1 MRLKSY
7 LTLAVN
13 GLKSSLLIHYVDNAM
28 KNHHLPEPV
37 TAADRVLLAIQRA
50 IVEGEIAAGSKI
62 SEPELAKRFDLS
74 RAPLR
79 EALARLERCHLIER
93 TPNAGARVVKLSVAG
108 LVSLYQLR
116 ETLEGMACRLA
127 ATQMTDA
134 EISEVQQLLDQH
146 LSTQRVREG
155 ESYYQEA
162 GDVDFHYRVI
172 QGSKN
177 PYLINILC
185 DELYYLV
192 RMYRVQMG
200 MNGPRVS
207 RAFDEHKAIIN
218 AIANRDG
225 ELAELLMRRHIGA
238 SRINI
243 EKHLSTKGKDHGT
256 ST

>member
-1 MRLKSY
+1 MPEHHS
-7 LTLAVN
+7 TQN
-13 GLKSSLLIHYVDNAM
+13 NTPE
-28 KNHHLPEPV
+28 NHRVQSPGWRVPV
-37 TAADRVLLAIQRA
+37 TAADRVLLEIQRA

-62 SEPELAKRFDLS
+62 SEPELARRFDLS

-93 TPNAGARVVKLSVAG
+93 IPNAGARVVTLSPQG
-108 LVSLYQLR
+108 LISLYQLR

-127 ATQMTDA
+127 AEMMSDD
-134 EISEVQQLLDQH
+134 EISQVQQLLDQH
-146 LSTQRVREG
+146 LTTQRVREG

-162 GDVDFHYRVI
+162 GDLDFHYRI
-172 QGSKN
+172 IIGSKN

-185 DELYYLV
+185 DELYFLV

-225 ELAELLMRRHIGA
+225 ELADLLMRRHIGA
-238 SRINI
+238 SRRNI
-243 EKHLSTKGKDHGT
+243 ELQLLQDA
-256 ST
+256 

>member
-1 MRLKSY
+1 MALKSDY
-7 LTLAVN
+7 
-13 GLKSSLLIHYVDNAM
+13 SILIVDNLM
-28 KNHHLPEPV
+28 QSPIWRDPV
-37 TAADRVLLAIQRA
+37 TAADRVQLAIQRA
-50 IVEGEIAAGSKI
+50 IVEGEIPAGSKI

-93 TPNAGARVVKLSVAG
+93 IPNAGARVVKLSVSG

-116 ETLEGMACRLA
+116 ETLEGLACRLA
-127 ATQMTDA
+127 AEHMTDA
-134 EISEVQQLLDQH
+134 EIAEVRQLLDQH

-172 QGSKN
+172 LGSKN
-177 PYLINILC
+177 PYLINLLC
-185 DELYYLV
+185 DELYFLV
-192 RMYRVQMG
+192 RMYRVQLG

-225 ELAELLMRRHIGA
+225 ELADLLMRRHVAA
-238 SRINI
+238 SRRNI
-243 EKHLSTKGKDHGT
+243 EQHLTQQGNAHDH
-256 ST
+256 S

>member
-1 MRLKSY
+1 M
-7 LTLAVN
+7 
-13 GLKSSLLIHYVDNAM
+13 NASRQ
-28 KNHHLPEPV
+28 NIPV
-37 TAADRVLLAIQRA
+37 TAADRVLQEMQRA
-50 IVEGEIAAGSKI
+50 IVEGDIAPGSKI

-93 TPNAGARVVKLSVAG
+93 IPNAGARVVKLSTAG
-108 LVSLYQLR
+108 LLSLYQLR
-116 ETLEGMACRLA
+116 EELEGLACRLA

-134 EISEVQQLLDQH
+134 EIAEMQALLDQH

-162 GDVDFHYRVI
+162 GDLDFHYRI
-172 QGSKN
+172 ILGSKN
-177 PYLINILC
+177 PYLINILT
-185 DELYYLV
+185 DELYHLM
-192 RMYRVQMG
+192 RMYRVQLG

-225 ELAELLMRRHIGA
+225 ELADLLMRRHVAA
-238 SRINI
+238 SRRNI
-243 EKHLSTKGKDHGT
+243 EPTLLEREQTGN
-256 ST
+256 

>member
-1 MRLKSY
+1 MQSPIWR
-7 LTLAVN
+7 
-13 GLKSSLLIHYVDNAM
+13 D
-28 KNHHLPEPV
+28 PV
-37 TAADRVLLAIQRA
+37 TAADRVQLAIQRA
-50 IVEGEIAAGSKI
+50 IVEGEIPAGSKI

-93 TPNAGARVVKLSVAG
+93 IPNAGARVVKLSVAG
-108 LVSLYQLR
+108 LISLYQLR
-116 ETLEGMACRLA
+116 ETLEGLACRLA
-127 ATQMTDA
+127 AEHMTDHEIA
-134 EISEVQQLLDQH
+134 EVRQLLDQH

-172 QGSKN
+172 LGSKN
-177 PYLINILC
+177 PYLINLLC
-185 DELYYLV
+185 DELYFLV
-192 RMYRVQMG
+192 RMYRVQLG

-225 ELAELLMRRHIGA
+225 ELADLLMRRHVAA
-238 SRINI
+238 SRRNI
-243 EKHLSTKGKDHGT
+243 EQHLTQQGNAHGN
-256 ST
+256 S

>member
-1 MRLKSY
+1 MSGIYPLFVSP
-7 LTLAVN
+7 
-13 GLKSSLLIHYVDNAM
+13 I
-28 KNHHLPEPV
+28 
-37 TAADRVLLAIQRA
+37 TAADRVLLEIQRA

-62 SEPELAKRFDLS
+62 SEPELAKRFNLS

-93 TPNAGARVVKLSVAG
+93 IPNAGARVVKLSTHG
-108 LVSLYQLR
+108 LLSLYQLR
-116 ETLEGMACRLA
+116 EELEGMACRLA
-127 ATQMTDA
+127 AEHMSDA
-134 EISEVQQLLDQH
+134 EIAEMKTLLDQH

-162 GDVDFHYRVI
+162 GDLDFHYRII

-185 DELYYLV
+185 DELYHLV
-192 RMYRVQMG
+192 RMYRVQLG

-218 AIANRDG
+218 AIASRDG
-225 ELAELLMRRHIGA
+225 ELADLLMRRHIGA
-238 SRINI
+238 SRRNI
-243 EKHLSTKGKDHGT
+243 EQRLQQTGN
-256 ST
+256 

>member
-1 MRLKSY
+1 MRHCQ
-7 LTLAVN
+7 
-13 GLKSSLLIHYVDNAM
+13 IIVDNM
-28 KNHHLPEPV
+28 MQSPTWKDPI
-37 TAADRVLLAIQRA
+37 TAADRVLLEIQRA
-50 IVEGEIAAGSKI
+50 IVEGQIAPGSKI

-93 TPNAGARVVKLSVAG
+93 IPNAGARVVKLSVAG

-116 ETLEGMACRLA
+116 ETLEGLACRLA
-127 ATQMTDA
+127 AEHMTDT
-134 EISEVQQLLDQH
+134 EIAEVQQLLDQH

-172 QGSKN
+172 LGSKN
-177 PYLINILC
+177 PYLINLLC
-185 DELYYLV
+185 DELYFIV
-192 RMYRVQMG
+192 RMYRVQLG

-225 ELAELLMRRHIGA
+225 ELADLLMRRHIGA
-238 SRINI
+238 SRRNI
-243 EKHLSTKGKDHGT
+243 ETHFKQQGN
-256 ST
+256 